1 MYIYSCHDSTLV
13 GLLGTLDVYDFK
25 WPPFGSY
32 VILET
37 YENKEQQK
45 YVRVSYNGKVGIS
58 PCSSEMFCAMLKS
71 LFLRNV
77 LCYVKVPVP
86 QKCFVLC

>member
-13 GLLGTLDVYDFK
+13 GLLGLLDVYDFK

-32 VILET
+32 VIFET

-45 YVRVSYNGKVGIS
+45 FVRVSYNGKVGGII
-58 PCSSEMFCAMLKS
+58 C
-71 LFLRNV
+71 
-77 LCYVKVPVP
+77 
-86 QKCFVLC
+86 